1 MSEGGGF
8 FRGTSADQD
17 VRFANKEQKFLSQMK
32 VPVEYATKVD
42 MKKVQL
48 EVIKP
53 WISQQITKLLGF
65 EDEVLIGYVFGLL
78 EEKQFPDP
86 KILHVN
92 ITGFLEQDASEFCR
106 ELWKL
111 LISAQNSIGGIPPQF
126 LAKKKNDI
134 LSRKVESDRIK
145 AELAK
150 RREEGQASADN
161 IDEANDDMEIKEE
174 VDKIKATEEVD
185 KSIEELNKKY
195 KNQGWDNDDDDKKSD
210 RKRSR
215 SRSRS
220 RDRKKPDNSRRRSS
234 SQDRRRPDSRNNR
247 RRSRERSRDRRDD
260 RRNRRS
266 LSRDRSRDSRRSR
279 DDRRDRDDR
288 RRRDDRK
295 EKKKD
300 DSSEDDKSPK
310 RRRNSDDQKRHRSS
324 SSDRR
329 SSEEK
334 ETKSSEKEGNGKE
347 ENGTRREQ
355 ELREKALASMAKSK
369 DSE

>member
-17 VRFANKEQKFLSQMK
+17 VRFANKEKKFLSQMK

-65 EDEVLIGYVFGLL
+65 EDEVLIAYVFGLL

-195 KNQGWDNDDDDKKSD
+195 KNQGWDNDDDDKKVIEKD
-210 RKRSR
+210 LVLVHVLGTE
-215 SRSRS
+215 
-220 RDRKKPDNSRRRSS
+220 
-234 SQDRRRPDSRNNR
+234 RNQIIQ
-247 RRSRERSRDRRDD
+247 EEDQV
-260 RRNRRS
+260 
-266 LSRDRSRDSRRSR
+266 L
-279 DDRRDRDDR
+279 
-288 RRRDDRK
+288 K
-295 EKKKD
+295 I
-300 DSSEDDKSPK
+300 EDDQIREIIEEDQGKDQEIEEMIEEIEDHFHEIVQEIQEEVVMIVEIEMIVVEEMTGKK
-310 RRRNSDDQKRHRSS
+310 RRRMILLKMTNHQKEDAIQMIKRDTEVVHLIEEVAKRKKQKVQKRKGMVKKKMEHVVN
-324 SSDRR
+324 
-329 SSEEK
+329 K
-334 ETKSSEKEGNGKE
+334 N
-347 ENGTRREQ
+347 
-355 ELREKALASMAKSK
+355 
-369 DSE
+369 